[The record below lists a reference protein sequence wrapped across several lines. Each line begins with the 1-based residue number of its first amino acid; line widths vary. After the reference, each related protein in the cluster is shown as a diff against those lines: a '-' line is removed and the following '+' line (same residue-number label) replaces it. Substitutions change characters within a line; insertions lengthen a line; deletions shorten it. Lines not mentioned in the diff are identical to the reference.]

1 MATELAKA
9 YVGIIPSAEGITG
22 NLAKVL
28 EPEAESAGEK
38 SGASL
43 GGLLVS
49 TLKGVLATAALGKAL
64 TDTLTEGG
72 ALEQSLGGVETL
84 FKDNADTVKA
94 YAQNAW
100 QAAGLSANDYMEIVT
115 GFSASLLQ
123 GLGGDTATAAEV
135 ANMALTDMSD
145 NANKMGTNMQD
156 IQNAYQ
162 GFAKQNYTMLD
173 NLKLGYGGTKTEMQ
187 RLLADA
193 QKITGVKYDLD
204 NLADVYTAI
213 HVIQGGVDELNG
225 GLGDVNK
232 GLGIT
237 GTTALEASTTLAGSL
252 AAMQASFKNVLGA
265 LTLGQDLQPSLDAL
279 AQSVVT
285 FLTGNLLPDIWNILS
300 ALPGALVTFIQALA
314 QTLLDGFGTSF
325 SGGFPQIIENGAAL
339 VSNLVQ
345 GITANAGQMM
355 ESASVSLNAFLAQVV
370 ADLPQIITSGGQ
382 MLLSLVQGLLA
393 MLPSIIRSAA
403 TVIATLLQAIVTHL
417 PEIIAAGFN
426 LVINLVQG
434 IGNASPDIIRAAGD
448 ACRTLWD
455 AVKNVDW
462 VQLGKDIINGLI
474 NGIGA
479 MGSALKDAARSIASS
494 ALDTIKD
501 FFGIASPSRVMRDEV
516 GRYIPAGLALGIRQ
530 NAGDVAQA
538 MDELSDLSTGSLQ
551 SNVRLALTAS
561 GSVASTPS
569 GREIV
574 DFTPVLAVLNN
585 ILAEL
590 HNSSGDIVIGDDVIY
605 RSFNRARQSQSIM
618 LGGCLLMLK
627 RTSLLQID
635 SHSLPV
641 PTGSPTIKFSD
652 VESSD
657 SGADEMGVYHREVLR
672 FGVLT
677 CTLTYSYLDNADCAY
692 LLGLLQNKTTFQFTC
707 PIPGDAADV
716 AQTTTRTCY
725 CSNYGAALQRL
736 KAGVWRDMDLKIK
749 EC

>member
-43 GGLLVS
+43 GGRLAS

-100 QAAGLSANDYMEIVT
+100 QTAGLSANAYMETVT

-145 NANKMGTNMQD
+145 NANKMGTDMSA
-156 IQNAYQ
+156 IQYAYQ

-213 HVIQGGVDELNG
+213 HVIQG
-225 GLGDVNK
+225 DVNK

-237 GTTALEASTTLAGSL
+237 GTTAMEASTTLAGSL

-355 ESASVSLNAFLAQVV
+355 ESASVSLSAFLTQVV

-382 MLLSLVQGLLA
+382 MLLSLVKGLLA

-618 LGGCLLMLK
+618 LGG
-627 RTSLLQID
+627 
-635 SHSLPV
+635 
-641 PTGSPTIKFSD
+641 
-652 VESSD
+652 
-657 SGADEMGVYHREVLR
+657 
-672 FGVLT
+672 
-677 CTLTYSYLDNADCAY
+677 AY
-692 LLGLLQNKTTFQFTC
+692 
-707 PIPGDAADV
+707 
-716 AQTTTRTCY
+716 
-725 CSNYGAALQRL
+725 
-736 KAGVWRDMDLKIK
+736 
-749 EC
+749 

>member
-43 GGLLVS
+43 GGRLVS
-49 TLKGVLATAALGKAL
+49 TLKGVMATAALGKAL

-100 QAAGLSANDYMEIVT
+100 QTAGLSANDYMETVT

-204 NLADVYTAI
+204 SLADVYTAI

-237 GTTALEASTTLAGSL
+237 GTTAMEAYTTLAGSL

-355 ESASVSLNAFLAQVV
+355 ESASVSLSAFLAQVV

-479 MGSALKDAARSIASS
+479 MGSALKGAARSIASS

-618 LGGCLLMLK
+618 LGG
-627 RTSLLQID
+627 
-635 SHSLPV
+635 
-641 PTGSPTIKFSD
+641 
-652 VESSD
+652 
-657 SGADEMGVYHREVLR
+657 
-672 FGVLT
+672 
-677 CTLTYSYLDNADCAY
+677 AY
-692 LLGLLQNKTTFQFTC
+692 
-707 PIPGDAADV
+707 
-716 AQTTTRTCY
+716 
-725 CSNYGAALQRL
+725 
-736 KAGVWRDMDLKIK
+736 
-749 EC
+749 

>member
-43 GGLLVS
+43 GGRLVS
-49 TLKGVLATAALGKAL
+49 TLKGVLTTAALGKAL

-100 QAAGLSANDYMEIVT
+100 QTAGLSANAYMETVT

-145 NANKMGTNMQD
+145 NANKMGTDMSA
-156 IQNAYQ
+156 IQYAYQ

-173 NLKLGYGGTKTEMQ
+173 NLKLGYGGTKSEMQ

-237 GTTALEASTTLAGSL
+237 GTTALEASTTLTGSF

-355 ESASVSLNAFLAQVV
+355 ESASASLSAFLAQVV

-462 VQLGKDIINGLI
+462 VQLGKDIIQGL
-474 NGIGA
+474 
-479 MGSALKDAARSIASS
+479 
-494 ALDTIKD
+494 
-501 FFGIASPSRVMRDEV
+501 
-516 GRYIPAGLALGIRQ
+516 
-530 NAGDVAQA
+530 
-538 MDELSDLSTGSLQ
+538 
-551 SNVRLALTAS
+551 
-561 GSVASTPS
+561 
-569 GREIV
+569 
-574 DFTPVLAVLNN
+574 
-585 ILAEL
+585 
-590 HNSSGDIVIGDDVIY
+590 
-605 RSFNRARQSQSIM
+605 
-618 LGGCLLMLK
+618 
-627 RTSLLQID
+627 
-635 SHSLPV
+635 
-641 PTGSPTIKFSD
+641 
-652 VESSD
+652 
-657 SGADEMGVYHREVLR
+657 
-672 FGVLT
+672 
-677 CTLTYSYLDNADCAY
+677 
-692 LLGLLQNKTTFQFTC
+692 
-707 PIPGDAADV
+707 
-716 AQTTTRTCY
+716 
-725 CSNYGAALQRL
+725 
-736 KAGVWRDMDLKIK
+736 
-749 EC
+749 

>member
-43 GGLLVS
+43 GGRLVS
-49 TLKGVLATAALGKAL
+49 TLKGVMATAALGKAL

-84 FKDNADTVKA
+84 FKGNADTIKA

-100 QAAGLSANDYMEIVT
+100 QTAGLSANAYMETVT

-145 NANKMGTNMQD
+145 NANKMGTDMSA
-156 IQNAYQ
+156 IQYAYQ

-173 NLKLGYGGTKTEMQ
+173 NLKLGYGGTKSEMQ

-237 GTTALEASTTLAGSL
+237 GTTALEASTTLAGSF

-285 FLTGNLLPDIWNILS
+285 FLAGNLLPDIWNILS

-314 QTLLDGFGTSF
+314 QTLLDEFGTSF

-479 MGSALKDAARSIASS
+479 MGNALKDAARSIASS

-618 LGGCLLMLK
+618 LGG
-627 RTSLLQID
+627 
-635 SHSLPV
+635 
-641 PTGSPTIKFSD
+641 
-652 VESSD
+652 
-657 SGADEMGVYHREVLR
+657 
-672 FGVLT
+672 
-677 CTLTYSYLDNADCAY
+677 AY
-692 LLGLLQNKTTFQFTC
+692 
-707 PIPGDAADV
+707 
-716 AQTTTRTCY
+716 
-725 CSNYGAALQRL
+725 
-736 KAGVWRDMDLKIK
+736 
-749 EC
+749 

>member
-43 GGLLVS
+43 GGRLVS
-49 TLKGVLATAALGKAL
+49 TLKGVLTTAALGKAL

-100 QAAGLSANDYMEIVT
+100 QTAGLSANAYMETVT

-156 IQNAYQ
+156 IKNAYQ

-355 ESASVSLNAFLAQVV
+355 ESASASLSAFLAQVV

-479 MGSALKDAARSIASS
+479 MGSALKDVARSIASS

-551 SNVRLALTAS
+551 SDVRLALTAS

-569 GREIV
+569 GRQIV

-618 LGGCLLMLK
+618 LGG
-627 RTSLLQID
+627 
-635 SHSLPV
+635 
-641 PTGSPTIKFSD
+641 
-652 VESSD
+652 
-657 SGADEMGVYHREVLR
+657 
-672 FGVLT
+672 
-677 CTLTYSYLDNADCAY
+677 AY
-692 LLGLLQNKTTFQFTC
+692 
-707 PIPGDAADV
+707 
-716 AQTTTRTCY
+716 
-725 CSNYGAALQRL
+725 
-736 KAGVWRDMDLKIK
+736 
-749 EC
+749 

>member
-22 NLAKVL
+22 NLAKLL

-43 GGLLVS
+43 GGRLAS
-49 TLKGVLATAALGKAL
+49 TLKGVLATAAMGKAL

-72 ALEQSLGGVETL
+72 ELEQSLGGVETL

-100 QAAGLSANDYMEIVT
+100 QTAGLSANAYMETVT
-115 GFSASLLQ
+115 GFSASLLK

-145 NANKMGTNMQD
+145 NANKMGTDMSA
-156 IQNAYQ
+156 IQYAYQ

-173 NLKLGYGGTKTEMQ
+173 NLKLGYGGTKSEMQ

-237 GTTALEASTTLAGSL
+237 GTTAMEASTTLAGSF

-300 ALPGALVTFIQALA
+300 ALTGALVTFIQALA

-355 ESASVSLNAFLAQVV
+355 ESASVSLSAFLAQVV

-403 TVIATLLQAIVTHL
+403 TVIATLLQAIATHL

-434 IGNASPDIIRAAGD
+434 SGNASPDIIRAAGD

-479 MGSALKDAARSIASS
+479 MGSVLKDAARSIASS

-618 LGGCLLMLK
+618 LGG
-627 RTSLLQID
+627 
-635 SHSLPV
+635 
-641 PTGSPTIKFSD
+641 
-652 VESSD
+652 
-657 SGADEMGVYHREVLR
+657 
-672 FGVLT
+672 
-677 CTLTYSYLDNADCAY
+677 AY
-692 LLGLLQNKTTFQFTC
+692 
-707 PIPGDAADV
+707 
-716 AQTTTRTCY
+716 
-725 CSNYGAALQRL
+725 
-736 KAGVWRDMDLKIK
+736 
-749 EC
+749 

>member
-43 GGLLVS
+43 GGRLVS
-49 TLKGVLATAALGKAL
+49 TLKGVMATAALGKAL

-84 FKDNADTVKA
+84 FKGNADTVKA

-100 QAAGLSANDYMEIVT
+100 QTAGLSANAYMETVT

-145 NANKMGTNMQD
+145 NANKMGTDMSA
-156 IQNAYQ
+156 IQYAYQ

-173 NLKLGYGGTKTEMQ
+173 NLKLGYGGTKSEMQ

-237 GTTALEASTTLAGSL
+237 GTTALEASTTLAGSF
-252 AAMQASFKNVLGA
+252 AAMQASLKNVLGA

-285 FLTGNLLPDIWNILS
+285 FLAGNLLPDIWNILS

-325 SGGFPQIIENGAAL
+325 SGGFPQIIESGTAL

-355 ESASVSLNAFLAQVV
+355 ESASVSLSAFLAQIV

-479 MGSALKDAARSIASS
+479 MGSALKDATRSIASS

-618 LGGCLLMLK
+618 LGG
-627 RTSLLQID
+627 
-635 SHSLPV
+635 
-641 PTGSPTIKFSD
+641 
-652 VESSD
+652 
-657 SGADEMGVYHREVLR
+657 
-672 FGVLT
+672 
-677 CTLTYSYLDNADCAY
+677 AY
-692 LLGLLQNKTTFQFTC
+692 
-707 PIPGDAADV
+707 
-716 AQTTTRTCY
+716 
-725 CSNYGAALQRL
+725 
-736 KAGVWRDMDLKIK
+736 
-749 EC
+749 

>member
-237 GTTALEASTTLAGSL
+237 GTTAMEASTTLAGSL

-355 ESASVSLNAFLAQVV
+355 ESASVSLSAFLAQVV

-479 MGSALKDAARSIASS
+479 MGNALKDAARSIASS

-618 LGGCLLMLK
+618 LGG
-627 RTSLLQID
+627 
-635 SHSLPV
+635 
-641 PTGSPTIKFSD
+641 
-652 VESSD
+652 
-657 SGADEMGVYHREVLR
+657 
-672 FGVLT
+672 
-677 CTLTYSYLDNADCAY
+677 AY
-692 LLGLLQNKTTFQFTC
+692 
-707 PIPGDAADV
+707 
-716 AQTTTRTCY
+716 
-725 CSNYGAALQRL
+725 
-736 KAGVWRDMDLKIK
+736 
-749 EC
+749 

>member
-1 MATELAKA
+1 MPDGIELAKA
-9 YVGIIPSAEGITG
+9 YVQIVPSAEGIQGKITEALG
-22 NLAKVL
+22 G
-28 EPEAESAGEK
+28 EPAAAGDAA
-38 SGASL
+38 GQSL
-43 GGLLVS
+43 GAQLVG
-49 TLKGVLATAALGKAL
+49 TLKKVIAAAGIGKIIS
-64 TDTLTEGG
+64 DSINMGG
-72 ALEQSLGGVETL
+72 ALQQSLGGVETL
-84 FKDNADTVKA
+84 FKDSADTVKA
-94 YAQNAW
+94 YAA
-100 QAAGLSANDYMEIVT
+100 QAYKTVGLSANDYMEQT
-115 GFSASLLQ
+115 TSFAASLLSSVSQ
-123 GLGGDTATAAEV
+123 DTDAAADL
-135 ANMALTDMSD
+135 ANMAMVDMAD
-145 NANKMGTNMQD
+145 NSNKMGTSMQD

-204 NLADVYTAI
+204 SLADVYTAI

-237 GTTALEASTTLAGSL
+237 GTTAMEASTTLAGSL

-314 QTLLDGFGTSF
+314 QTLLDEFGTSF

-355 ESASVSLNAFLAQVV
+355 ESASVSLSAFLAQVV

-618 LGGCLLMLK
+618 LGG
-627 RTSLLQID
+627 
-635 SHSLPV
+635 
-641 PTGSPTIKFSD
+641 
-652 VESSD
+652 
-657 SGADEMGVYHREVLR
+657 
-672 FGVLT
+672 
-677 CTLTYSYLDNADCAY
+677 AY
-692 LLGLLQNKTTFQFTC
+692 
-707 PIPGDAADV
+707 
-716 AQTTTRTCY
+716 
-725 CSNYGAALQRL
+725 
-736 KAGVWRDMDLKIK
+736 
-749 EC
+749 

>member
-43 GGLLVS
+43 GGRLVS
-49 TLKGVLATAALGKAL
+49 TLKGVMATAALGKAL

-100 QAAGLSANDYMEIVT
+100 QTAGLSANDYMETVT

-204 NLADVYTAI
+204 SLADVYTAI

-237 GTTALEASTTLAGSL
+237 GTTAMEAYTTLAGSL

-265 LTLGQDLQPSLDAL
+265 LTLGQD
-279 AQSVVT
+279 
-285 FLTGNLLPDIWNILS
+285 LLPDIWNILS

-314 QTLLDGFGTSF
+314 QTLLDEFGTSF

-355 ESASVSLNAFLAQVV
+355 ESASVSLSAFLAQVV

-618 LGGCLLMLK
+618 LGG
-627 RTSLLQID
+627 
-635 SHSLPV
+635 
-641 PTGSPTIKFSD
+641 
-652 VESSD
+652 
-657 SGADEMGVYHREVLR
+657 
-672 FGVLT
+672 
-677 CTLTYSYLDNADCAY
+677 AY
-692 LLGLLQNKTTFQFTC
+692 
-707 PIPGDAADV
+707 
-716 AQTTTRTCY
+716 
-725 CSNYGAALQRL
+725 
-736 KAGVWRDMDLKIK
+736 
-749 EC
+749 

>member
-1 MATELAKA
+1 MADGIELGKA
-9 YVGIIPSAEGITG
+9 YVQIVPSAQGIKSALTEMFDEETDGLGEQTG
-22 NLAKVL
+22 QSIGQELI
-28 EPEAESAGEK
+28 G
-38 SGASL
+38 
-43 GGLLVS
+43 
-49 TLKGVLATAALGKAL
+49 TLKKVIAAAGIGKIIS
-64 TDTLTEGG
+64 DSINMGG
-72 ALEQSLGGVETL
+72 ALQQSLGGVETL
-84 FKDNADTVKA
+84 FKDSADTVKEYAAQA
-94 YAQNAW
+94 YRTV
-100 QAAGLSANDYMEIVT
+100 GLSANDYMEQT
-115 GFSASLLQ
+115 TSFAASLLSSVSQ
-123 GLGGDTATAAEV
+123 DTDAAAQL
-135 ANMALTDMSD
+135 ANMAMVDMAD
-145 NANKMGTNMQD
+145 NSNKMGTSMQD

-204 NLADVYTAI
+204 SLADVYTAI

-237 GTTALEASTTLAGSL
+237 GTTALEASTTLAGSF

-325 SGGFPQIIENGAAL
+325 SGGFPQIIENGATL

-345 GITANAGQMM
+345 GITANAGQIM
-355 ESASVSLNAFLAQVV
+355 ESASASLSAFLAQVV

-551 SNVRLALTAS
+551 SAVRLALTAS

-618 LGGCLLMLK
+618 LGG
-627 RTSLLQID
+627 
-635 SHSLPV
+635 
-641 PTGSPTIKFSD
+641 
-652 VESSD
+652 
-657 SGADEMGVYHREVLR
+657 
-672 FGVLT
+672 
-677 CTLTYSYLDNADCAY
+677 AY
-692 LLGLLQNKTTFQFTC
+692 
-707 PIPGDAADV
+707 
-716 AQTTTRTCY
+716 
-725 CSNYGAALQRL
+725 
-736 KAGVWRDMDLKIK
+736 
-749 EC
+749 

>member
-43 GGLLVS
+43 GGRLVS
-49 TLKGVLATAALGKAL
+49 TLKGVLTTAALGKAL

-100 QAAGLSANDYMEIVT
+100 QTAGLSANAYMETVT

-237 GTTALEASTTLAGSL
+237 GTTALEASTTLTGSL

-325 SGGFPQIIENGAAL
+325 SGGFPQIIENGTAL

-355 ESASVSLNAFLAQVV
+355 ESASVSLSAFLAQIV

-403 TVIATLLQAIVTHL
+403 TVISTLLQAIVTHL

-426 LVINLVQG
+426 LVVNLVQGITANAGQMMESASVSLSAFLAQIVADLPQIITSGGQMLLSLVQGLLAMLPSIIRSAATVISTLLQAIVTHLPEIIAAGFNLVVNLVQG

-479 MGSALKDAARSIASS
+479 MGSALKDAARNIASS

-551 SNVRLALTAS
+551 SDVRLALAAS
-561 GSVASTPS
+561 GNAASTPS
-569 GREIV
+569 GRGIV

-618 LGGCLLMLK
+618 LGG
-627 RTSLLQID
+627 
-635 SHSLPV
+635 
-641 PTGSPTIKFSD
+641 
-652 VESSD
+652 
-657 SGADEMGVYHREVLR
+657 
-672 FGVLT
+672 
-677 CTLTYSYLDNADCAY
+677 AY
-692 LLGLLQNKTTFQFTC
+692 
-707 PIPGDAADV
+707 
-716 AQTTTRTCY
+716 
-725 CSNYGAALQRL
+725 
-736 KAGVWRDMDLKIK
+736 
-749 EC
+749 

>member
-84 FKDNADTVKA
+84 FKGNADTVKA

-100 QAAGLSANDYMEIVT
+100 QTAGLSANAYMETVT

-145 NANKMGTNMQD
+145 NANKMGTDMSA
-156 IQNAYQ
+156 IQYAYQ

-173 NLKLGYGGTKTEMQ
+173 NLKLGYGGTKSEMQ

-237 GTTALEASTTLAGSL
+237 GTTAMEAYTTLAGSL

-314 QTLLDGFGTSF
+314 QTLLDEFGTSF

-355 ESASVSLNAFLAQVV
+355 ESASASLSAFLAQVV

-417 PEIIAAGFN
+417 PSIIAAGFN

-474 NGIGA
+474 NGI
-479 MGSALKDAARSIASS
+479 SI
-494 ALDTIKD
+494 LD
-501 FFGIASPSRVMRDEV
+501 
-516 GRYIPAGLALGIRQ
+516 
-530 NAGDVAQA
+530 
-538 MDELSDLSTGSLQ
+538 
-551 SNVRLALTAS
+551 
-561 GSVASTPS
+561 
-569 GREIV
+569 
-574 DFTPVLAVLNN
+574 
-585 ILAEL
+585 
-590 HNSSGDIVIGDDVIY
+590 
-605 RSFNRARQSQSIM
+605 
-618 LGGCLLMLK
+618 
-627 RTSLLQID
+627 
-635 SHSLPV
+635 
-641 PTGSPTIKFSD
+641 
-652 VESSD
+652 
-657 SGADEMGVYHREVLR
+657 
-672 FGVLT
+672 
-677 CTLTYSYLDNADCAY
+677 
-692 LLGLLQNKTTFQFTC
+692 
-707 PIPGDAADV
+707 
-716 AQTTTRTCY
+716 
-725 CSNYGAALQRL
+725 
-736 KAGVWRDMDLKIK
+736 
-749 EC
+749 

>member
-28 EPEAESAGEK
+28 EPEAKSAGEK

-43 GGLLVS
+43 GGRLAS

-72 ALEQSLGGVETL
+72 ELEQSLGGVETL

-100 QAAGLSANDYMEIVT
+100 QTAGLSANAYMETVT
-115 GFSASLLQ
+115 GFSASLLK

-145 NANKMGTNMQD
+145 NANKMGTDMSA
-156 IQNAYQ
+156 IQYAYQ

-173 NLKLGYGGTKTEMQ
+173 NLKLGYGGTKSEMQ

-193 QKITGVKYDLD
+193 QEITGVKYDLD

-237 GTTALEASTTLAGSL
+237 GTTAMEASTTLAGSF

-355 ESASVSLNAFLAQVV
+355 ESASVSLSAFLAQVV

-434 IGNASPDIIRAAGD
+434 IGNALPDIIRAAGD

-479 MGSALKDAARSIASS
+479 MGSVLKDAARSIASS

-618 LGGCLLMLK
+618 LGG
-627 RTSLLQID
+627 
-635 SHSLPV
+635 
-641 PTGSPTIKFSD
+641 
-652 VESSD
+652 
-657 SGADEMGVYHREVLR
+657 
-672 FGVLT
+672 
-677 CTLTYSYLDNADCAY
+677 AY
-692 LLGLLQNKTTFQFTC
+692 
-707 PIPGDAADV
+707 
-716 AQTTTRTCY
+716 
-725 CSNYGAALQRL
+725 
-736 KAGVWRDMDLKIK
+736 
-749 EC
+749 

>member
-43 GGLLVS
+43 GGRLVS
-49 TLKGVLATAALGKAL
+49 TLKGVMATAALGKAL

-100 QAAGLSANDYMEIVT
+100 QTAGLSANDYMETVT

-204 NLADVYTAI
+204 SLADVYTAI

-237 GTTALEASTTLAGSL
+237 GTTAMEAYTTLAGSL

-300 ALPGALVTFIQALA
+300 ALPGALVTFI
-314 QTLLDGFGTSF
+314 
-325 SGGFPQIIENGAAL
+325 
-339 VSNLVQ
+339 
-345 GITANAGQMM
+345 
-355 ESASVSLNAFLAQVV
+355 VV
-370 ADLPQIITSGGQ
+370 
-382 MLLSLVQGLLA
+382 
-393 MLPSIIRSAA
+393 
-403 TVIATLLQAIVTHL
+403 
-417 PEIIAAGFN
+417 
-426 LVINLVQG
+426 
-434 IGNASPDIIRAAGD
+434 
-448 ACRTLWD
+448 C
-455 AVKNVDW
+455 
-462 VQLGKDIINGLI
+462 
-474 NGIGA
+474 
-479 MGSALKDAARSIASS
+479 
-494 ALDTIKD
+494 
-501 FFGIASPSRVMRDEV
+501 
-516 GRYIPAGLALGIRQ
+516 
-530 NAGDVAQA
+530 
-538 MDELSDLSTGSLQ
+538 
-551 SNVRLALTAS
+551 
-561 GSVASTPS
+561 
-569 GREIV
+569 
-574 DFTPVLAVLNN
+574 
-585 ILAEL
+585 
-590 HNSSGDIVIGDDVIY
+590 
-605 RSFNRARQSQSIM
+605 
-618 LGGCLLMLK
+618 
-627 RTSLLQID
+627 
-635 SHSLPV
+635 
-641 PTGSPTIKFSD
+641 
-652 VESSD
+652 
-657 SGADEMGVYHREVLR
+657 
-672 FGVLT
+672 
-677 CTLTYSYLDNADCAY
+677 
-692 LLGLLQNKTTFQFTC
+692 
-707 PIPGDAADV
+707 
-716 AQTTTRTCY
+716 
-725 CSNYGAALQRL
+725 
-736 KAGVWRDMDLKIK
+736 
-749 EC
+749 

>member
-43 GGLLVS
+43 GGRLVS
-49 TLKGVLATAALGKAL
+49 TLKGVMATAALGKAL

-100 QAAGLSANDYMEIVT
+100 QTAGLSANDYMETVT

-204 NLADVYTAI
+204 SLADVYTAI

-237 GTTALEASTTLAGSL
+237 GTTAMEAYTTLAGSL

-325 SGGFPQIIENGAAL
+325 SGGFSQIIENGAAL

-355 ESASVSLNAFLAQVV
+355 ESASVSLSAFLAQVV

-479 MGSALKDAARSIASS
+479 MGNALKDAARSIASS

-569 GREIV
+569 GRKIV

-618 LGGCLLMLK
+618 MGG
-627 RTSLLQID
+627 
-635 SHSLPV
+635 
-641 PTGSPTIKFSD
+641 
-652 VESSD
+652 
-657 SGADEMGVYHREVLR
+657 
-672 FGVLT
+672 
-677 CTLTYSYLDNADCAY
+677 AY
-692 LLGLLQNKTTFQFTC
+692 
-707 PIPGDAADV
+707 
-716 AQTTTRTCY
+716 
-725 CSNYGAALQRL
+725 
-736 KAGVWRDMDLKIK
+736 
-749 EC
+749 

>member
-43 GGLLVS
+43 GGRLVS
-49 TLKGVLATAALGKAL
+49 TLKGVMATAALGKAL

-100 QAAGLSANDYMEIVT
+100 QTAGLSANDYMETVT

-204 NLADVYTAI
+204 SLADVYTAI

-237 GTTALEASTTLAGSL
+237 GTTAMEAYTTLAGSL

-355 ESASVSLNAFLAQVV
+355 ESASVSLSAFLAQVV

-479 MGSALKDAARSIASS
+479 TGSALKDAARSIASS

-618 LGGCLLMLK
+618 LGG
-627 RTSLLQID
+627 
-635 SHSLPV
+635 
-641 PTGSPTIKFSD
+641 
-652 VESSD
+652 
-657 SGADEMGVYHREVLR
+657 
-672 FGVLT
+672 
-677 CTLTYSYLDNADCAY
+677 AY
-692 LLGLLQNKTTFQFTC
+692 
-707 PIPGDAADV
+707 
-716 AQTTTRTCY
+716 
-725 CSNYGAALQRL
+725 
-736 KAGVWRDMDLKIK
+736 
-749 EC
+749 

>member
-22 NLAKVL
+22 NLAKLL

-43 GGLLVS
+43 GGRLAS
-49 TLKGVLATAALGKAL
+49 TLKGVLATAAMGKAL

-72 ALEQSLGGVETL
+72 ELEQSLGGVETL

-100 QAAGLSANDYMEIVT
+100 QTAGLSANAYMETVT
-115 GFSASLLQ
+115 GFSASLLK

-145 NANKMGTNMQD
+145 NANKMGTDMSA
-156 IQNAYQ
+156 IQYAYQ

-173 NLKLGYGGTKTEMQ
+173 NLKLGYGGTKSEMQ

-237 GTTALEASTTLAGSL
+237 GTTAMEASTTLAGSF

-300 ALPGALVTFIQALA
+300 ALTGALVTFIQALA

-355 ESASVSLNAFLAQVV
+355 ESASVSLSAFLAQVV

-403 TVIATLLQAIVTHL
+403 TVIATLLQAIATHL

-479 MGSALKDAARSIASS
+479 MGSVLKDAARSIASS

-618 LGGCLLMLK
+618 LGG
-627 RTSLLQID
+627 
-635 SHSLPV
+635 
-641 PTGSPTIKFSD
+641 
-652 VESSD
+652 
-657 SGADEMGVYHREVLR
+657 
-672 FGVLT
+672 
-677 CTLTYSYLDNADCAY
+677 AY
-692 LLGLLQNKTTFQFTC
+692 
-707 PIPGDAADV
+707 
-716 AQTTTRTCY
+716 
-725 CSNYGAALQRL
+725 
-736 KAGVWRDMDLKIK
+736 
-749 EC
+749 

>member
-28 EPEAESAGEK
+28 EPEAKSAGEK

-43 GGLLVS
+43 GGRLAS
-49 TLKGVLATAALGKAL
+49 TLKGVLATAALGKAM

-72 ALEQSLGGVETL
+72 ELEQSLGGVETL

-237 GTTALEASTTLAGSL
+237 GTTAMEASTTLAGSF

-355 ESASVSLNAFLAQVV
+355 ESASVSLSAFLAQVV

-434 IGNASPDIIRAAGD
+434 IGNALPDIIRAAGD

-479 MGSALKDAARSIASS
+479 MGSVLKDAARSIASS

-618 LGGCLLMLK
+618 LGG
-627 RTSLLQID
+627 
-635 SHSLPV
+635 
-641 PTGSPTIKFSD
+641 
-652 VESSD
+652 
-657 SGADEMGVYHREVLR
+657 
-672 FGVLT
+672 
-677 CTLTYSYLDNADCAY
+677 AY
-692 LLGLLQNKTTFQFTC
+692 
-707 PIPGDAADV
+707 
-716 AQTTTRTCY
+716 
-725 CSNYGAALQRL
+725 
-736 KAGVWRDMDLKIK
+736 
-749 EC
+749 

>member
-28 EPEAESAGEK
+28 GPEAESAGEK

-43 GGLLVS
+43 GGRLVS
-49 TLKGVLATAALGKAL
+49 TLKGVMATAALGKAL

-84 FKDNADTVKA
+84 FKANADTVKA

-100 QAAGLSANDYMEIVT
+100 QTAGLSANDYMETVT

-145 NANKMGTNMQD
+145 NANKMGTDMSA
-156 IQNAYQ
+156 IQYAYQ

-173 NLKLGYGGTKTEMQ
+173 NLKLGYGGTKSEMQ

-237 GTTALEASTTLAGSL
+237 GTTALEASTTLAGSF

-300 ALPGALVTFIQALA
+300 ALPGALVTFIQSLA

-355 ESASVSLNAFLAQVV
+355 ESASVSLSAFLAQVV

-618 LGGCLLMLK
+618 LGG
-627 RTSLLQID
+627 
-635 SHSLPV
+635 
-641 PTGSPTIKFSD
+641 
-652 VESSD
+652 
-657 SGADEMGVYHREVLR
+657 
-672 FGVLT
+672 
-677 CTLTYSYLDNADCAY
+677 AY
-692 LLGLLQNKTTFQFTC
+692 
-707 PIPGDAADV
+707 
-716 AQTTTRTCY
+716 
-725 CSNYGAALQRL
+725 
-736 KAGVWRDMDLKIK
+736 
-749 EC
+749 

>member
-49 TLKGVLATAALGKAL
+49 TLKGILTAAALGKAL

-100 QAAGLSANDYMEIVT
+100 QTAGLSANDYMETVT

-355 ESASVSLNAFLAQVV
+355 ESASVSLSAFLAQIV

-426 LVINLVQG
+426 LVVKLVQG
-434 IGNASPDIIRAAGD
+434 IGNAAPDIIRAAGD
-448 ACRTLWD
+448 ACRTLWE

-462 VQLGKDIINGLI
+462 VQLGKDIMAAFETPTPTFADWGRGECGPDGWCLI
-474 NGIGA
+474 IPDPRYAETIAQHGQLTWLLTDCDGTGHLWAEDCGQYAIIHGA
-479 MGSALKDAARSIASS
+479 PGQKFGWMAMAAQRGYEGEYAEPSECNYPAGTPAGVDMAASTAAR
-494 ALDTIKD
+494 ALDT
-501 FFGIASPSRVMRDEV
+501 GASAADD
-516 GRYIPAGLALGIRQ
+516 LLT
-530 NAGDVAQA
+530 
-538 MDELSDLSTGSLQ
+538 MDTG
-551 SNVRLALTAS
+551 AK
-561 GSVASTPS
+561 
-569 GREIV
+569 
-574 DFTPVLAVLNN
+574 LAVDTL
-585 ILAEL
+585 LEDL
-590 HNSSGDIVIGDDVIY
+590 EDD
-605 RSFNRARQSQSIM
+605 Q
-618 LGGCLLMLK
+618 
-627 RTSLLQID
+627 
-635 SHSLPV
+635 P
-641 PTGSPTIKFSD
+641 
-652 VESSD
+652 
-657 SGADEMGVYHREVLR
+657 
-672 FGVLT
+672 
-677 CTLTYSYLDNADCAY
+677 
-692 LLGLLQNKTTFQFTC
+692 
-707 PIPGDAADV
+707 
-716 AQTTTRTCY
+716 
-725 CSNYGAALQRL
+725 
-736 KAGVWRDMDLKIK
+736 
-749 EC
+749 

>member
-1 MATELAKA
+1 M
-9 YVGIIPSAEGITG
+9 
-22 NLAKVL
+22 
-28 EPEAESAGEK
+28 
-38 SGASL
+38 
-43 GGLLVS
+43 
-49 TLKGVLATAALGKAL
+49 
-64 TDTLTEGG
+64 
-72 ALEQSLGGVETL
+72 
-84 FKDNADTVKA
+84 
-94 YAQNAW
+94 
-100 QAAGLSANDYMEIVT
+100 
-115 GFSASLLQ
+115 
-123 GLGGDTATAAEV
+123 
-135 ANMALTDMSD
+135 
-145 NANKMGTNMQD
+145 
-156 IQNAYQ
+156 
-162 GFAKQNYTMLD
+162 
-173 NLKLGYGGTKTEMQ
+173 
-187 RLLADA
+187 
-193 QKITGVKYDLD
+193 
-204 NLADVYTAI
+204 
-213 HVIQGGVDELNG
+213 DELNG

-237 GTTALEASTTLAGSL
+237 GTTAMEASTTLAGSL

-285 FLTGNLLPDIWNILS
+285 FLAGNLLPDIWNILS

-325 SGGFPQIIENGAAL
+325 SGGFPQIIESGTAL

-355 ESASVSLNAFLAQVV
+355 ESASVSLSAFLAQIV

-605 RSFNRARQSQSIM
+605 RSFIRAWQSQSIM
-618 LGGCLLMLK
+618 LGG
-627 RTSLLQID
+627 
-635 SHSLPV
+635 
-641 PTGSPTIKFSD
+641 
-652 VESSD
+652 
-657 SGADEMGVYHREVLR
+657 
-672 FGVLT
+672 
-677 CTLTYSYLDNADCAY
+677 AY
-692 LLGLLQNKTTFQFTC
+692 
-707 PIPGDAADV
+707 
-716 AQTTTRTCY
+716 
-725 CSNYGAALQRL
+725 
-736 KAGVWRDMDLKIK
+736 
-749 EC
+749 

>member
-43 GGLLVS
+43 GGRLVS
-49 TLKGVLATAALGKAL
+49 TLKGVMATAALGKAL

-100 QAAGLSANDYMEIVT
+100 QTAGLSANDYMETVT

-204 NLADVYTAI
+204 SLADVYTAI

-237 GTTALEASTTLAGSL
+237 GTTAMEAYTTLAGSL

-355 ESASVSLNAFLAQVV
+355 ESASVSLSAFLAQVV

-434 IGNASPDIIRAAGD
+434 IGNASSDIIRAAGD

-479 MGSALKDAARSIASS
+479 TGSALKDAARSIASS

-618 LGGCLLMLK
+618 LGG
-627 RTSLLQID
+627 
-635 SHSLPV
+635 
-641 PTGSPTIKFSD
+641 
-652 VESSD
+652 
-657 SGADEMGVYHREVLR
+657 
-672 FGVLT
+672 
-677 CTLTYSYLDNADCAY
+677 AY
-692 LLGLLQNKTTFQFTC
+692 
-707 PIPGDAADV
+707 
-716 AQTTTRTCY
+716 
-725 CSNYGAALQRL
+725 
-736 KAGVWRDMDLKIK
+736 
-749 EC
+749 

>member
-43 GGLLVS
+43 GGRLVS
-49 TLKGVLATAALGKAL
+49 TLKGVLTTAALGKAL

-100 QAAGLSANDYMEIVT
+100 QTAGLSANAYMETVT

-145 NANKMGTNMQD
+145 NANKMGTDMSA
-156 IQNAYQ
+156 IQYAYQ

-173 NLKLGYGGTKTEMQ
+173 NLKLGYGGTKSEMQ

-237 GTTALEASTTLAGSL
+237 GTTALEASTTLAGSF

-355 ESASVSLNAFLAQVV
+355 ESASVSLSAFLAQVV

-417 PEIIAAGFN
+417 PEIIAAGFI

-479 MGSALKDAARSIASS
+479 MGSALKHAARSIASS

-551 SNVRLALTAS
+551 SDVRLALTAS

-590 HNSSGDIVIGDDVIY
+590 HNSSGEIVIGDDVIY

-618 LGGCLLMLK
+618 LGG
-627 RTSLLQID
+627 
-635 SHSLPV
+635 
-641 PTGSPTIKFSD
+641 
-652 VESSD
+652 
-657 SGADEMGVYHREVLR
+657 
-672 FGVLT
+672 
-677 CTLTYSYLDNADCAY
+677 AY
-692 LLGLLQNKTTFQFTC
+692 
-707 PIPGDAADV
+707 
-716 AQTTTRTCY
+716 
-725 CSNYGAALQRL
+725 
-736 KAGVWRDMDLKIK
+736 
-749 EC
+749 

>member
-43 GGLLVS
+43 GGRLVS
-49 TLKGVLATAALGKAL
+49 TLKGVLTTAALGKAL

-100 QAAGLSANDYMEIVT
+100 QTAGLSANAYMETVT

-145 NANKMGTNMQD
+145 NANKMGTDMSA
-156 IQNAYQ
+156 IQYAYQ

-173 NLKLGYGGTKTEMQ
+173 NLKLGYGGTKSEMQ

-237 GTTALEASTTLAGSL
+237 GTTALEASTTLAGSF

-355 ESASVSLNAFLAQVV
+355 ESASVSLSAFLAQVV

-417 PEIIAAGFN
+417 PEIIAAGFI

-448 ACRTLWD
+448 ACRTLLD

-479 MGSALKDAARSIASS
+479 MGSALKHAARSIASS

-551 SNVRLALTAS
+551 SDVRLALTAS

-590 HNSSGDIVIGDDVIY
+590 HNSSGEIVIGDDVIY

-618 LGGCLLMLK
+618 LGG
-627 RTSLLQID
+627 
-635 SHSLPV
+635 
-641 PTGSPTIKFSD
+641 
-652 VESSD
+652 
-657 SGADEMGVYHREVLR
+657 
-672 FGVLT
+672 
-677 CTLTYSYLDNADCAY
+677 AY
-692 LLGLLQNKTTFQFTC
+692 
-707 PIPGDAADV
+707 
-716 AQTTTRTCY
+716 
-725 CSNYGAALQRL
+725 
-736 KAGVWRDMDLKIK
+736 
-749 EC
+749 

>member
-43 GGLLVS
+43 GGRLAS

-100 QAAGLSANDYMEIVT
+100 QTAGLSANAYMETVT

-145 NANKMGTNMQD
+145 NANKMGTDMSA
-156 IQNAYQ
+156 IQYAYQ

-213 HVIQGGVDELNG
+213 HVIQG
-225 GLGDVNK
+225 DVNK

-237 GTTALEASTTLAGSL
+237 GTTAMEASTTLAGSL

-355 ESASVSLNAFLAQVV
+355 ESASVSLSAFLTQVV

-618 LGGCLLMLK
+618 LGG
-627 RTSLLQID
+627 
-635 SHSLPV
+635 
-641 PTGSPTIKFSD
+641 
-652 VESSD
+652 
-657 SGADEMGVYHREVLR
+657 
-672 FGVLT
+672 
-677 CTLTYSYLDNADCAY
+677 AY
-692 LLGLLQNKTTFQFTC
+692 
-707 PIPGDAADV
+707 
-716 AQTTTRTCY
+716 
-725 CSNYGAALQRL
+725 
-736 KAGVWRDMDLKIK
+736 
-749 EC
+749 